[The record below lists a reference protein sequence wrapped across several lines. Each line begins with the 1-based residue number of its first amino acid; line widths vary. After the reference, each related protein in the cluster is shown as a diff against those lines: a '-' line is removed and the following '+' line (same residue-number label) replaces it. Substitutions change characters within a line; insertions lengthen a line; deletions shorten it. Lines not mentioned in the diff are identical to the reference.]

1 MRDCPQQQ
9 ASHQVSADAP
19 APLLQQEHKR
29 SLQPKLVQKP
39 CSNKWDDFIQ
49 PDMYADTDTQLSP
62 SATPTS
68 SCKIGRQPLQ
78 AVGSMPAVHVNRAQP
93 AWHTSPLA
101 TAAVH
106 HDAVVSPVPSSSLM
120 QQHRSN
126 AASHGASG
134 PAHTTIMNQ
143 TSFGG
148 TNQPGVSVSPHQ
160 NHSVNPIG
168 LPAKS
173 SLQQQHAPGTKPGPV
188 LSHCRQGFKPPAFT
202 APLHS
207 KAKDGCNSVSGHSRG
222 QAAAGAACADPLLSF
237 FGQASGPVLRHVAV
251 PTSFDSLQHYKQV
264 WCSAVTE
271 ELSIRS
277 MLSTTPAAHCLTPT
291 AFRSGSQHTISC
303 TPGMSMFDALL
314 NLLRQAQAAAPMDG
328 LSPTWQIVHN

>member
-1 MRDCPQQQ
+1 MRECPQQQ
-9 ASHQVSADAP
+9 ASHRHQVSADAS
-19 APLLQQEHKR
+19 APLFQQEHKR
-29 SLQPKLVQKP
+29 SLQPNLVQKP
-39 CSNKWDDFIQ
+39 CSNKWDDFIE
-49 PDMYADTDTQLSP
+49 PDLDVDTDTQLSP
-62 SATPTS
+62 SATPKS
-68 SCKIGRQPLQ
+68 SCNIGRQPLQ
-78 AVGSMPAVHVNRAQP
+78 AVGNMPAVHVNRAQP
-93 AWHTSPLA
+93 TWHTSPLA
-101 TAAVH
+101 TTALH
-106 HDAVVSPVPSSSLM
+106 HDTVMSPVASSSLM

-126 AASHGASG
+126 AASNGASG

-148 TNQPGVSVSPHQ
+148 TYQPDVSVSPHQ
-160 NHSVNPIG
+160 THLVNPIG

-173 SLQQQHAPGTKPGPV
+173 SLQQQHAPSTKPGPV

-202 APLHS
+202 APLQS
-207 KAKDGCNSVSGHSRG
+207 KAKDGCNSVSRHSRG

-237 FGQASGPVLRHVAV
+237 FGQASGPVLHHVAV

-264 WCSAVTE
+264 WCSVVTE

-277 MLSTTPAAHCLTPT
+277 MLSTTHAAHCLTRT

-303 TPGMSMFDALL
+303 TLRCIAQFALSSSSCS
-314 NLLRQAQAAAPMDG
+314 PMDG